1 MKTPADGITEHR
13 VDLAAFYD
21 ENPYPPPARDLES
34 EKERW
39 ADGAR
44 RRAEYHLTWP
54 LSTYRE
60 DLDVLIAGCG
70 TSQAARYA
78 LRYPGARV
86 VGIDVSEAS
95 LRHTRELGARHG
107 LTNLEL
113 HRLPIEQVEE
123 LDQRFD
129 QIVCTG
135 VLHHLADPIAALR
148 RLTSTL
154 RAEGAAQLMVYAT
167 YGRVGVSM
175 LQAYCR
181 RLSIA
186 STAAEIRAVAETLSC
201 LPSDHPLVPLLVN
214 SPDFRQPAGLADA
227 LLHPRERSYTV
238 PELYELVEDA
248 GLSFGRWYQQAPDSA
263 RCGAVAETPHADRLA
278 GLAEPEQYAAVE
290 LLRGTLVR
298 HTAIAYPSASR
309 HAEFRAHFAGEMWR
323 GFVPIRLPD
332 SICAEPREQTPAD
345 ATAVLINTTH
355 AHNDLILPIDEP
367 QLKMVQAIDGR
378 RTISEIIA
386 SGRDANADAD
396 TDRRAREL
404 FERLWL
410 CDQVVFEIPGSP
422 DSAE

>member
-1 MKTPADGITEHR
+1 M
-13 VDLAAFYD
+13 
-21 ENPYPPPARDLES
+21 
-34 EKERW
+34 
-39 ADGAR
+39 
-44 RRAEYHLTWP
+44 
-54 LSTYRE
+54 
-60 DLDVLIAGCG
+60 
-70 TSQAARYA
+70 
-78 LRYPGARV
+78 
-86 VGIDVSEAS
+86 SEAS

-123 LDQRFD
+123 LAQTFD
-129 QIVCTG
+129 HIVCTG

-175 LQAYCR
+175 LQEYCR
-181 RLSIA
+181 RLGIGS
-186 STAAEIRAVAETLSC
+186 SGAEIRAVAETLSC

-248 GLSFGRWYQQAPDSA
+248 GLSFGRWYRQAPYSA

-290 LLRGTLVR
+290 LLRGTMVR

-355 AHNDLILPIDEP
+355 VHNDLILPIDEP

-386 SGRDANADAD
+386 SGRDANAD
-396 TDRRAREL
+396 RRAREL